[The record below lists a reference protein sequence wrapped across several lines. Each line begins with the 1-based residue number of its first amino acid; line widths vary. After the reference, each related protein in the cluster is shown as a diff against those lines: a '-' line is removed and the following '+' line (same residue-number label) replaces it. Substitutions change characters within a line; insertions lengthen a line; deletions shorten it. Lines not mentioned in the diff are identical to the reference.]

1 MASSNGARAA
11 VRGQPFASGNP
22 GRRPG
27 SKNRTSA
34 ISAALSQDEIHQLI
48 RKAYELAMGG
58 DVPMLKFLLARSL
71 PRDRLINIDLPP
83 INSAD
88 DAVEALARITR
99 AMSEEEITPSEAE
112 SLAALIDSSTR
123 AIDIADLVKRIDAI
137 DARFMAELAPPS

>member
-1 MASSNGARAA
+1 MASSNGAHPAI
-11 VRGQPFASGNP
+11 RGRPFATGNP

-27 SKNRTSA
+27 SKNRTSV
-34 ISAALSQDEIHQLI
+34 ISAALSQDEIHKLI

-58 DVPMLKFLLARSL
+58 DVPSLKFLLARSL
-71 PRDRLINIDLPP
+71 PRDRLIEIDLPP

-99 AMSEEEITPSEAE
+99 AVSEAEITPSEGA
-112 SLAALIDSSTR
+112 SLVVLINSSTH